1 MVMALG
7 DDFLNSHQL
16 TPYQCINIDK
26 RNNMCIVFL
35 QRLLDTLEKDEDKQK
50 KRLGEMTRKITVLRV
65 NEKSL
70 SRRYTAMQEVEA
82 ALRRENKKYKND
94 VVAMETAITERLGY
108 LQRHKVQSLFTFW
121 ALTSGRR
128 HSTVNKR
135 TPLNKPIVSIVFLVL
150 LSFCLLLLS
159 VSCVFYTK

>member
-7 DDFLNSHQL
+7 DDFLNSRHL
-16 TPYQCINIDK
+16 TPYQCINIVK

-121 ALTSGRR
+121 ALRVED
-128 HSTVNKR
+128 TVQ
-135 TPLNKPIVSIVFLVL
+135 
-150 LSFCLLLLS
+150 
-159 VSCVFYTK
+159 